1 MKNISINPEDYTILA
16 VDDIATNIML
26 LKAVL
31 SRAKYKIV
39 TASGGNEALEKAAK
53 ESPDLILLDIMM
65 PDMDG
70 YEVIRHLKA
79 DPALQDI
86 PVIFLTAL
94 HNPEDI
100 VKGFKLGASD
110 YVSKP
115 FNHEELI
122 TRVSHHIYLA
132 AAQRTIMRQRD
143 ELQATVDARDKMYS
157 VIAHDLRS
165 PIGTLKMVFNMLSIN
180 LTQEQIGEDNM
191 EMITMGNNIT
201 ESTFMLLDNLLKWT
215 KSQIGRMNTVFQEV
229 DISEVVVFA
238 SKMSDLVAQ
247 VKNIAVEY
255 DIPGPITVPCDVDM
269 VKTIMRNLMSNAIKY
284 SNEGGRIVIRVRE
297 TPTHAVISVRDFGT
311 GISEEDLPK
320 LLNPEI
326 HYTTYGTKN
335 EEGSGL
341 GLQLVQDL
349 TRRNGGELTIEST
362 LGEGSTFTFSI
373 AKVQPKSETVEDT
386 GGGYCASLSDKWFLD
401 GLAAFFRRE
410 KAEKRYIYRKSGRT
424 HGYLP
429 EKVAMSDLFVILQD
443 KNPTSP

>member
-1 MKNISINPEDYTILA
+1 MKNIAIKPKDYTILA

-39 TASGGNEALEKAAK
+39 TASGGFEALEKVA
-53 ESPDLILLDIMM
+53 EVNPDLILLDIMM
-65 PDMDG
+65 PDLDG
-70 YEVIRHLKA
+70 YEVLKRLKA
-79 DPALQDI
+79 DPAHEDI

-100 VKGFKLGASD
+100 VKGFKFGASD
-110 YVSKP
+110 YISKP

-122 TRVSHHIYLA
+122 TRVAHHIYLA
-132 AAQRTIMRQRD
+132 AAQRTILQQRD
-143 ELQATVDARDKMYS
+143 ELQATVEARDKMYS

-180 LTQEQIGEDNM
+180 LTADQIGEDSF
-191 EMITMGNNIT
+191 EMISMGNNIT

-229 DISEVVVFA
+229 DISEVVLFA
-238 SKMSDLVAQ
+238 SKMSDVVAQ
-247 VKNIAVEY
+247 VKNIEVEY
-255 DIPGPITVPCDVDM
+255 EIPGPITVSCDVDM

-284 SNEGGRIVIRVRE
+284 SQEGGKIVVAVSE
-297 TPTHAVISVRDFGT
+297 TPTHAAISVRDN
-311 GISEEDLPK
+311 GIGIKEEDIPK
-320 LLNPEI
+320 LLNPET

-349 TRRNGGELTIEST
+349 THRNGGSLTIESKE
-362 LGEGSTFTFSI
+362 GEGSTFTFTI
-373 AKVQPKSETVEDT
+373 AKEQPKQEPGKDEAT
-386 GGGYCASLSDKWFLD
+386 A
-401 GLAAFFRRE
+401 
-410 KAEKRYIYRKSGRT
+410 
-424 HGYLP
+424 
-429 EKVAMSDLFVILQD
+429 
-443 KNPTSP
+443 

>member
-1 MKNISINPEDYTILA
+1 MKNIAIKPEDYTILA

-39 TASGGNEALEKAAK
+39 TASGGYEAIEKASK
-53 ESPDLILLDIMM
+53 EAPDLILLDIMM
-65 PDMDG
+65 PDLDG
-70 YEVIRHLKA
+70 YEVIKHLKA
-79 DPALQDI
+79 DPATQDI

-122 TRVSHHIYLA
+122 TRVTHHIYLA
-132 AAQRTIMRQRD
+132 AAQRTIMQQRD

-165 PIGTLKMVFNMLSIN
+165 PIGTLKMVFNMLLMN
-180 LTQEQIGEDNM
+180 LTPEQIGEENL
-191 EMITMGNNIT
+191 EMVTMGNNIT

-215 KSQIGRMNTVFQEV
+215 KSQTGRMNSVFQEV

-247 VKNIAVEY
+247 VKSISVEY
-255 DIPGPITVPCDVDM
+255 DIPGPISVNCDVDM

-284 SNEGGRIVIRVRE
+284 SNEGGRIIISVRE
-297 TPTHAVISVRDFGT
+297 TPTHARISVRDFGT
-311 GISEEDLPK
+311 GIREEDIPK

-349 TRRNGGELTIEST
+349 TRRNGSELTIESAE
-362 LGEGSTFTFSI
+362 GEGSTFTFTI
-373 AKVQPKSETVEDT
+373 AKEQPRSENVPPPRPSSYRNKTCRPHARHPAPIQTDAEA
-386 GGGYCASLSDKWFLD
+386 GK
-401 GLAAFFRRE
+401 AA
-410 KAEKRYIYRKSGRT
+410 KAEIYLNRSSAITTLWSLTVSEG
-424 HGYLP
+424 
-429 EKVAMSDLFVILQD
+429 M
-443 KNPTSP
+443 

>member
-1 MKNISINPEDYTILA
+1 MKNIAIKPEDYTILA

-39 TASGGNEALEKAAK
+39 TASGGFEALEKVA
-53 ESPDLILLDIMM
+53 EVNPDLILLDIMM
-65 PDMDG
+65 PDLDG
-70 YEVIRHLKA
+70 YEVLKRLKA
-79 DPALQDI
+79 DPAHEDI

-100 VKGFKLGASD
+100 VKGFKFGASD
-110 YVSKP
+110 YISKP

-122 TRVSHHIYLA
+122 TRVAHHIYLA
-132 AAQRTIMRQRD
+132 AAQRTILQQRD
-143 ELQATVDARDKMYS
+143 ELQATVEARDKMYS

-180 LTQEQIGEDNM
+180 LTADQIGEDSF
-191 EMITMGNNIT
+191 EMISMGNNIT

-229 DISEVVVFA
+229 DISEVVLFA
-238 SKMSDLVAQ
+238 SKMSDVVAQ
-247 VKNIAVEY
+247 VKNIEVEY
-255 DIPGPITVPCDVDM
+255 EIPGPITVSCDVDM

-284 SNEGGRIVIRVRE
+284 SQEGGKIVVAVSE
-297 TPTHAVISVRDFGT
+297 TPTHAAISVRDN
-311 GISEEDLPK
+311 GIGIKEEDIPK
-320 LLNPEI
+320 LLNPEP

-349 TRRNGGELTIEST
+349 THRNGGSLTIESKE
-362 LGEGSTFTFSI
+362 GEGSTFTFTI
-373 AKVQPKSETVEDT
+373 AKEQPKQEPGKDEAT
-386 GGGYCASLSDKWFLD
+386 A
-401 GLAAFFRRE
+401 
-410 KAEKRYIYRKSGRT
+410 
-424 HGYLP
+424 
-429 EKVAMSDLFVILQD
+429 
-443 KNPTSP
+443 

>member
-1 MKNISINPEDYTILA
+1 MKNIAIKPEDYTILA

-39 TASGGNEALEKAAK
+39 TASGGFEALEKVA
-53 ESPDLILLDIMM
+53 EVNPDLILLDIMM
-65 PDMDG
+65 PDLDG
-70 YEVIRHLKA
+70 YEVLKRLKA
-79 DPALQDI
+79 DPAHEDI

-100 VKGFKLGASD
+100 VKGFKFGASD
-110 YVSKP
+110 YISKP

-122 TRVSHHIYLA
+122 TRVAHHIYLA
-132 AAQRTIMRQRD
+132 AAQRTILQQRD
-143 ELQATVDARDKMYS
+143 ELQATVEARDKMYS

-180 LTQEQIGEDNM
+180 LTADQIGEDSF
-191 EMITMGNNIT
+191 EMISMGNNIT

-229 DISEVVVFA
+229 DISEVVLFA
-238 SKMSDLVAQ
+238 SKMYDVVAQ
-247 VKNIAVEY
+247 VKNIEVEY
-255 DIPGPITVPCDVDM
+255 EIPGPITVSCDVDM

-284 SNEGGRIVIRVRE
+284 SQEGGKIVVAVSE
-297 TPTHAVISVRDFGT
+297 TPTHAAISVRDN
-311 GISEEDLPK
+311 GIGIKEEDIPK
-320 LLNPEI
+320 LLNPET

-349 TRRNGGELTIEST
+349 THRNGGSLTIESKE
-362 LGEGSTFTFSI
+362 GEGSTFTFTI
-373 AKVQPKSETVEDT
+373 AKEQPKQE
-386 GGGYCASLSDKWFLD
+386 
-401 GLAAFFRRE
+401 
-410 KAEKRYIYRKSGRT
+410 SGKDEAT
-424 HGYLP
+424 
-429 EKVAMSDLFVILQD
+429 A
-443 KNPTSP
+443 

>member
-1 MKNISINPEDYTILA
+1 MKNIAIKPEDYTILA

-39 TASGGNEALEKAAK
+39 TASGGYEALEKVAAVN
-53 ESPDLILLDIMM
+53 PDLILLDIMM
-65 PDMDG
+65 PDLDG
-70 YEVIRHLKA
+70 YEVLKQLKA
-79 DPALQDI
+79 NPAHEDI

-100 VKGFKLGASD
+100 VKGFKYGASD

-122 TRVSHHIYLA
+122 TRVAHHIYLA
-132 AAQRTIMRQRD
+132 AAQRTILQQRD
-143 ELQATVDARDKMYS
+143 ELQATVEARDKMYS

-165 PIGTLKMVFNMLSIN
+165 PIGTLKMVFNMLSISI
-180 LTQEQIGEDNM
+180 TPDQVSEESF
-191 EMITMGNNIT
+191 EMISMGNNIT

-229 DISEVVVFA
+229 DISEVVLFA

-247 VKNIAVEY
+247 VKNVEVEY
-255 DIPGPITVPCDVDM
+255 EIPGPISVHCDVDM

-284 SNEGGRIVIRVRE
+284 SQEGGRIVISVSDS
-297 TPTHAVISVRDFGT
+297 PTHAVISVRDFGI
-311 GISEEDLPK
+311 GIKEEDIPK

-326 HYTTYGTKN
+326 HHTTYGTKN

-349 TRRNGGELTIEST
+349 TRRNGGELTVESKE
-362 LGEGSTFTFSI
+362 GEGSTFTFTI
-373 AKVQPKSETVEDT
+373 AKEQSAPATANDT
-386 GGGYCASLSDKWFLD
+386 TA
-401 GLAAFFRRE
+401 
-410 KAEKRYIYRKSGRT
+410 
-424 HGYLP
+424 
-429 EKVAMSDLFVILQD
+429 
-443 KNPTSP
+443 

>member
-1 MKNISINPEDYTILA
+1 MKNIAINPEDYTILA

-39 TASGGNEALEKAAK
+39 TASGGNEALEKAAT
-53 ESPDLILLDIMM
+53 ELPDLILLDIMM

-70 YEVIRHLKA
+70 YEVIKHLKA

-132 AAQRTIMRQRD
+132 AAQRTIMQQRD

-180 LTQEQIGEDNM
+180 LTQQQIGEDNM

-284 SNEGGRIVIRVRE
+284 SNEGGRIVISVRE
-297 TPTHAVISVRDFGT
+297 PPHPCRNKRTRLRHGYQRGKPAQTAQPRNTPHHLRHQ
-311 GISEEDLPK
+311 ERR
-320 LLNPEI
+320 
-326 HYTTYGTKN
+326 
-335 EEGSGL
+335 GSGA
-341 GLQLVQDL
+341 GPAARARPHAPQ
-349 TRRNGGELTIEST
+349 RRGADHRI
-362 LGEGSTFTFSI
+362 
-373 AKVQPKSETVEDT
+373 DT
-386 GGGYCASLSDKWFLD
+386 G
-401 GLAAFFRRE
+401 RRLHVYVHHRQG
-410 KAEKRYIYRKSGRT
+410 AT
-424 HGYLP
+424 
-429 EKVAMSDLFVILQD
+429 
-443 KNPTSP
+443 

>member
-1 MKNISINPEDYTILA
+1 MKNIAINPEDYTILA

-39 TASGGNEALEKAAK
+39 TASGGNEALEKAAT
-53 ESPDLILLDIMM
+53 ELPDLILLDIMM

-70 YEVIRHLKA
+70 YEVIKHLKA

-86 PVIFLTAL
+86 PVIFLTVL

-132 AAQRTIMRQRD
+132 AAQRTIMQQRD

-180 LTQEQIGEDNM
+180 LTQQQIGEDNM

-284 SNEGGRIVIRVRE
+284 SNEGGRIVISVRE

-311 GISEEDLPK
+311 GISEENLPK

-326 HYTTYGTKN
+326 HHTTYGTKN

-362 LGEGSTFTFSI
+362 LGEGSTFTFTI
-373 AKVQPKSETVEDT
+373 AKVQPKSETVEDSE
-386 GGGYCASLSDKWFLD
+386 GGVL
-401 GLAAFFRRE
+401 RV
-410 KAEKRYIYRKSGRT
+410 
-424 HGYLP
+424 P
-429 EKVAMSDLFVILQD
+429 ER
-443 KNPTSP
+443 

>member
-1 MKNISINPEDYTILA
+1 MVSGDPPGPRRMGKGPSGLIFLQKPVFFITFVTCKLLTAMKNIAIKPEDFTILA

-39 TASGGNEALEKAAK
+39 TASGGIEALEKVAAVN
-53 ESPDLILLDIMM
+53 PDLILLDIMM
-65 PDMDG
+65 PDLDG
-70 YEVIRHLKA
+70 YEVLKRLKA
-79 DPALQDI
+79 DPAHDDI

-100 VKGFKLGASD
+100 VKGFKYGASD
-110 YVSKP
+110 YISKP

-122 TRVSHHIYLA
+122 TRVTHHIYLA
-132 AAQRTIMRQRD
+132 AAQRTILQQRD
-143 ELQATVDARDKMYS
+143 ELQATVEARDKMYS

-180 LTQEQIGEDNM
+180 ITPEQIGEDNY
-191 EMITMGNNIT
+191 EMISMGNNIT

-229 DISEVVVFA
+229 DISEVVLFA

-247 VKNIAVEY
+247 VKNVEVEY
-255 DIPGPITVPCDVDM
+255 EIPGPIKVHCDVDM

-284 SNEGGRIVIRVRE
+284 SQEGGRIVISIRE
-297 TPTHAVISVRDFGT
+297 TPTHAEISVRDFGI
-311 GISEEDLPK
+311 GIKEEDIPK

-326 HYTTYGTKN
+326 HHTTYGTKN

-349 TRRNGGELTIEST
+349 TRRNGGSLSVESKE
-362 LGEGSTFTFSI
+362 GEGSTFTFTI
-373 AKVQPKSETVEDT
+373 AKDQPAPSEQAGEAT
-386 GGGYCASLSDKWFLD
+386 A
-401 GLAAFFRRE
+401 
-410 KAEKRYIYRKSGRT
+410 
-424 HGYLP
+424 
-429 EKVAMSDLFVILQD
+429 
-443 KNPTSP
+443 

>member
-1 MKNISINPEDYTILA
+1 MKNIAINPEDYTILA

-39 TASGGNEALEKAAK
+39 TASGGNEALEKAAT
-53 ESPDLILLDIMM
+53 ELPDLILLDIMM

-70 YEVIRHLKA
+70 YEVIKHLKA

-132 AAQRTIMRQRD
+132 AAQRTIMQQRD

-180 LTQEQIGEDNM
+180 LTQQQIGEDNM

-269 VKTIMRNLMSNAIKY
+269 VKTIMRNPCRNKRTRLRHGYQRGKPAQTAQPRNTPHHLRHQERRGIGA
-284 SNEGGRIVIRVRE
+284 GPAARARPHAPQRRGADHRI
-297 TPTHAVISVRDFGT
+297 
-311 GISEEDLPK
+311 
-320 LLNPEI
+320 
-326 HYTTYGTKN
+326 
-335 EEGSGL
+335 
-341 GLQLVQDL
+341 
-349 TRRNGGELTIEST
+349 
-362 LGEGSTFTFSI
+362 
-373 AKVQPKSETVEDT
+373 DT
-386 GGGYCASLSDKWFLD
+386 G
-401 GLAAFFRRE
+401 RRLHVYVHHRQG
-410 KAEKRYIYRKSGRT
+410 AT
-424 HGYLP
+424 
-429 EKVAMSDLFVILQD
+429 
-443 KNPTSP
+443 

>member
-1 MKNISINPEDYTILA
+1 MKNIAINPEDYTILA

-39 TASGGNEALEKAAK
+39 TASGGNEALEKAAT
-53 ESPDLILLDIMM
+53 ELPDLILLDIMM

-70 YEVIRHLKA
+70 YEVIKHLKA

-132 AAQRTIMRQRD
+132 AAQRTIMQQRD

-180 LTQEQIGEDNM
+180 LTQQQIGEDNM

-255 DIPGPITVPCDVDM
+255 DIPA
-269 VKTIMRNLMSNAIKY
+269 R
-284 SNEGGRIVIRVRE
+284 
-297 TPTHAVISVRDFGT
+297 
-311 GISEEDLPK
+311 LPSRA
-320 LLNPEI
+320 
-326 HYTTYGTKN
+326 T
-335 EEGSGL
+335 
-341 GLQLVQDL
+341 
-349 TRRNGGELTIEST
+349 
-362 LGEGSTFTFSI
+362 
-373 AKVQPKSETVEDT
+373 
-386 GGGYCASLSDKWFLD
+386 
-401 GLAAFFRRE
+401 
-410 KAEKRYIYRKSGRT
+410 
-424 HGYLP
+424 
-429 EKVAMSDLFVILQD
+429 
-443 KNPTSP
+443 

>member
-1 MKNISINPEDYTILA
+1 MKNIAIKPEDYTILA

-39 TASGGNEALEKAAK
+39 TASGGYEAIEKASK
-53 ESPDLILLDIMM
+53 ETPDLILLDIMM
-65 PDMDG
+65 PDLDG
-70 YEVIRHLKA
+70 YEVIKHLKA
-79 DPALQDI
+79 DPVTQDI

-122 TRVSHHIYLA
+122 TRVTHHIYLA
-132 AAQRTIMRQRD
+132 AAQRTIMQQRD

-165 PIGTLKMVFNMLSIN
+165 PIGTLKMVFNMLLMN
-180 LTQEQIGEDNM
+180 LTPEQIGEENL
-191 EMITMGNNIT
+191 EMVTMGNNIT

-215 KSQIGRMNTVFQEV
+215 KSQTGRMNSVFQEV

-247 VKNIAVEY
+247 VKSISVEY
-255 DIPGPITVPCDVDM
+255 DIPGPISVNCDVDM

-284 SNEGGRIVIRVRE
+284 GAEGKVIEVRTGRMDKKVFVAVINYGRIIPPEKLHKIFDKFYRVESSRSLK
-297 TPTHAVISVRDFGT
+297 TGGT
-311 GISEEDLPK
+311 
-320 LLNPEI
+320 
-326 HYTTYGTKN
+326 
-335 EEGSGL
+335 GL
-341 GLQLVQDL
+341 GLA
-349 TRRNGGELTIEST
+349 
-362 LGEGSTFTFSI
+362 I
-373 AKVQPKSETVEDT
+373 AKNIVNLHDGKIW
-386 GGGYCASLSDKWFLD
+386 ASSD
-401 GLAAFFRRE
+401 E
-410 KAEKRYIYRKSGRT
+410 SGTRFQIE
-424 HGYLP
+424 LP
-429 EKVAMSDLFVILQD
+429 VV
-443 KNPTSP
+443 SPYNNGNR

>member
-1 MKNISINPEDYTILA
+1 MKNIAIKPEDYTILA

-39 TASGGNEALEKAAK
+39 TASGGFEALEKVA
-53 ESPDLILLDIMM
+53 EVNPDLILLDIMM
-65 PDMDG
+65 PDLDG
-70 YEVIRHLKA
+70 YEVLKRLKA
-79 DPALQDI
+79 DPAHEDI

-100 VKGFKLGASD
+100 VKGFKFGASD
-110 YVSKP
+110 YISKP

-122 TRVSHHIYLA
+122 TRVAHHIYLA
-132 AAQRTIMRQRD
+132 AAQRTILQQRD
-143 ELQATVDARDKMYS
+143 ELQATVEARDKMYS

-180 LTQEQIGEDNM
+180 PTADQIGEDSF
-191 EMITMGNNIT
+191 EMISMGKNIT

-229 DISEVVVFA
+229 DISEVVLFA
-238 SKMSDLVAQ
+238 SKMSDVVAQ
-247 VKNIAVEY
+247 VKNIEVEY
-255 DIPGPITVPCDVDM
+255 EIPGPITVSCDVDM

-284 SNEGGRIVIRVRE
+284 SQEGGKIVVAVSE
-297 TPTHAVISVRDFGT
+297 TPTHAAISVRDN
-311 GISEEDLPK
+311 GIGIKEEDIPK
-320 LLNPEI
+320 LLNPET

-349 TRRNGGELTIEST
+349 THRNGGSLTIESKE
-362 LGEGSTFTFSI
+362 GEGSTFTFTI
-373 AKVQPKSETVEDT
+373 AKEQPKQE
-386 GGGYCASLSDKWFLD
+386 
-401 GLAAFFRRE
+401 
-410 KAEKRYIYRKSGRT
+410 SGKDEAT
-424 HGYLP
+424 
-429 EKVAMSDLFVILQD
+429 A
-443 KNPTSP
+443 

>member
-1 MKNISINPEDYTILA
+1 MRSDYRTIY
-16 VDDIATNIML
+16 
-26 LKAVL
+26 
-31 SRAKYKIV
+31 R
-39 TASGGNEALEKAAK
+39 SGTRNTPPLRVFYGLG
-53 ESPDLILLDIMM
+53 LRL
-65 PDMDG
+65 
-70 YEVIRHLKA
+70 HLKA

-132 AAQRTIMRQRD
+132 AAQRTIMQQRD

-180 LTQEQIGEDNM
+180 LTQQQIGEDNM

-284 SNEGGRIVIRVRE
+284 SNEGGRIVISVRE

-311 GISEEDLPK
+311 GISEENLPK

-362 LGEGSTFTFSI
+362 LGEGSTFTFTI
-373 AKVQPKSETVEDT
+373 AKVPDYLVAVHVGHHDVQQDQVGELRRGLFECLVTSRCRDDLVFGTAQHGFQQHDV
-386 GGGYCASLSDKWFLD
+386 GGNVVD
-401 GLAAFFRRE
+401 GQDRVVLGIYGDVFHEERFRH
-410 KAEKRYIYRKSGRT
+410 ANI
-424 HGYLP
+424 
-429 EKVAMSDLFVILQD
+429 A
-443 KNPTSP
+443 